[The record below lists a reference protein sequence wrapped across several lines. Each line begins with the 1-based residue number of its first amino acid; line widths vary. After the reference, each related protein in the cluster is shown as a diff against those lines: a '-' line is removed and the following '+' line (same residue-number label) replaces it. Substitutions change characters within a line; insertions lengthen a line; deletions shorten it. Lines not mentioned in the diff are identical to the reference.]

1 MMQYAFF
8 PGCVLKGMAAEA
20 YLALAAVTDRL
31 GIDLVELPGWTC
43 CGGSHAQDVDAT
55 AALAVNARNISLAE
69 NLKLPLLT
77 ACNTCTLMLR
87 KAKWELDHGRKE
99 EINAILAGAGCRYQ
113 GTVRI
118 THFMWALLE
127 DYGLERLRG
136 HIVRPLAGL
145 KIAPYYGCHILRP
158 PEIMDFEDYANP
170 RSLEKIIQAVGAEV
184 ADYPAR
190 AKCCGFH
197 AVFTAE
203 GDVLKRT
210 GELTRDARRAGADM
224 MVTPCPLCQMQLD
237 MYQPEGK
244 RVLNETGDVPVLHL
258 PQLIGL
264 ALGIKPKELGLSRH
278 IVACDG
284 MVNEKKS

>member
-20 YLALAAVTDRL
+20 YQAVTAVTNRL
-31 GIDLVELPGWTC
+31 GIELIELPGWTC
-43 CGGSHAQDVDAT
+43 CGGSHAQDVDET

-69 NLKLPLLT
+69 NLGLPLLT
-77 ACNTCTLMLR
+77 MCNTCTLMLR
-87 KAKWELDHGRKE
+87 KAKRELDQGRKE
-99 EINAILAGAGCRYQ
+99 DINAILASAGCQYQ

-127 DYGLERLRG
+127 DYGLDQLQSQ
-136 HIVRPLAGL
+136 IVRPLTGL
-145 KIAPYYGCHILRP
+145 KVAPYYGCHILRP
-158 PEIMDFEDYANP
+158 PEIMDFEDCANP
-170 RSLEKIIQAVGAEV
+170 QSLEKIIQAVGAEV
-184 ADYPAR
+184 AEYPAR

-203 GDVLKRT
+203 KDVLKRT

-224 MVTPCPLCQMQLD
+224 LVTPCPLCQMQLD

-244 RVLNETGDVPVLHL
+244 KSLGETGNIPVLHL

-264 ALGIKPKELGLSRH
+264 ALGIQPQELGLQRH
-278 IVACDG
+278 IIP
-284 MVNEKKS
+284 VNGKMQFI